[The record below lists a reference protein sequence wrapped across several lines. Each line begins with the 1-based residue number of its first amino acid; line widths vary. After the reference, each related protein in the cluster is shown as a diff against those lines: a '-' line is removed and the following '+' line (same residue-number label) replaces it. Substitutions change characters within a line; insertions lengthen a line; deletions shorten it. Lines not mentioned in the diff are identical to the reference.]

1 MESVSVLACF
11 QYRHT
16 WNPCQALNQYT
27 LSNQSTGHSR
37 SLIPVVT
44 QGTDFC
50 QTNIYKHLNGADLV
64 YAPGIRCLNSVI
76 AASWFIH
83 WYMYYE

>member
-1 MESVSVLACF
+1 MESVPVLACF

-37 SLIPVVT
+37 SLVPVVT

-50 QTNIYKHLNGADLV
+50 QT
-64 YAPGIRCLNSVI
+64 
-76 AASWFIH
+76 
-83 WYMYYE
+83 

>member
-1 MESVSVLACF
+1 MESVSVLACL

-50 QTNIYKHLNGADLV
+50 QTSIYKQV
-64 YAPGIRCLNSVI
+64 YIDTDI
-76 AASWFIH
+76 
-83 WYMYYE
+83 